1 MATITVKP
9 NYFTCTLGHA
19 AQSKEQDGHLDHEFG
34 TVMQLIDGNCR
45 RFPQAPALGFAD
57 YASTPHKAHDTDF
70 LTFGELSILSYHAAD
85 RLRTLLGLAS
95 SRNIPI
101 GSNIGLLST
110 SSIDFVLTWLGLL
123 RLGYTAVF
131 LAPQLQ
137 PQAIEH
143 LCATLNVQVLLV
155 EDSSSIAIEGVEQVE
170 IPRLP
175 PYQEFLPNGQPLLK
189 IESNR
194 EPEIAYFSHTSGT
207 SSGLPKPVPQ
217 PQSGIVQV
225 LPCFQEENQPATFSM
240 TPLYHGG
247 LPDLLRSWTSRSM
260 IWFFPEGL
268 APITASNI
276 INAVAHARKKCD
288 IPVQYFTSVP
298 YILQMLSEDKHGL
311 ELLRSMDLVGV
322 GGAPLPPSIGDGL
335 VGAGINLVSRM
346 GSMESG
352 FLMSSHRDYQKDREW
367 QYLRPIQDERYLR
380 FEPRENRLSEL
391 VVKPAWPLRVKT
403 NRDDGSYATADLFE
417 PHGTIPNAWRYHSRA
432 DSQLMLANGKKFD
445 PAPMEADILAATNIL
460 RDVFIFGSGQNYPG
474 LLLFPS
480 SLDTSDT
487 TIFETVWPVIQKIN
501 SRSQGHT
508 RISRSMIIVVSV
520 PLNEAALQKSSKGT
534 IIRNQ
539 AEERYK
545 SWIEAAYS
553 KPGLAAPVQIATRDQ
568 LFRAVL
574 ECFFRVLGRKID
586 PDEDLY
592 KQNVDSMACLQIRAQ
607 VVEACLSDPEGQL
620 PLNII
625 YECGSVNNLVKHLE
639 QVRSGE
645 FPEKQDQIERR
656 HQLMR
661 HMADRYKDFSSSL
674 HPEIQQERSRNV
686 MVLTGASG
694 FLGAH
699 ILHLLLSKGPKVD
712 AVYLLV
718 RAKTPEDAYQR
729 VSRVLTGYG
738 LIDLHQ
744 TSHTKSRV
752 VCLPCDLSDGAIGFS
767 TQHLDDFSKASTTF
781 IHTAWTVNFNL
792 RLPSFEDQVS
802 GTQQL
807 IQFAIKS
814 SAKFVFISSIA
825 AVGCSASHLIRE
837 DVSEDPAD
845 ASPMGY
851 SESKWVAE
859 QVCAAAYKAVTA
871 TESAPGSDMPPWM
884 SIIRVGQLCGNQ
896 AGIWNK
902 SEAYP
907 LMLSTES
914 LVGCLPR
921 LEDQPLDWLPV
932 DIAADAVLEIALGGQ
947 AKMPKYPAHQS
958 SLATKPLVYHVLNP
972 FRDPDWSQL
981 LSWVSEDLG
990 QGNLE
995 VVPSSEWVTRLENT
1009 LAQTNKH
1016 HPSHVLVGLWKGS
1029 LVPEEV
1035 ACPTGKI
1042 RPGSVQSYEMT
1053 RAKQSVPTLRNL
1065 EPLDKERV
1073 LKIWAWV
1080 RGNII

>member
-1 MATITVKP
+1 MATTTVKP

-19 AQSKEQDGHLDHEFG
+19 AQSKEQDGHLDHKFG
-34 TVMQLIDGNCR
+34 TVLQLIDGNSR

-57 YASTPHKAHDTDF
+57 YIANFAWTSLLKEYTYWIEHRTAVY
-70 LTFGELSILSYHAAD
+70 EQY
-85 RLRTLLGLAS
+85 RLRPDMARTFTTGTH
-95 SRNIPI
+95 
-101 GSNIGLLST
+101 GSVSC
-110 SSIDFVLTWLGLL
+110 
-123 RLGYTAVF
+123 
-131 LAPQLQ
+131 
-137 PQAIEH
+137 AIEH

-155 EDSSSIAIEGVEQVE
+155 EDCSNKAVKGVEQVE
-170 IPRLP
+170 IPRLS
-175 PYQEFLPNGQPLLK
+175 PYQEYLTKEKPLVE
-189 IESNR
+189 IDSNK

-207 SSGLPKPVPQ
+207 SSGLPKPIPQ

-225 LPCFQEENQPATFSM
+225 LPCFQEENQPATFST

-247 LPDLLRSWTSRSM
+247 LPDLLRSWASGSM

-268 APITASNI
+268 APITAPNI
-276 INAVAHARKKCD
+276 ISAVAHARKKCD
-288 IPVQYFTSVP
+288 APVHYFTSVP
-298 YILQMLSEDKHGL
+298 YILQMLFEDKHAV
-311 ELLRSMDLVGV
+311 ELLQSMDLVGV
-322 GGAPLPPSIGDGL
+322 GGAPLPPAIGDGL
-335 VGAGINLVSRM
+335 VAAGINLVSRM
-346 GSMESG
+346 GSMECG
-352 FLMSSHRDYQKDREW
+352 FLMSSHRNYQQDREW
-367 QYLRPIQDERYLR
+367 QYLRPIQDERYLQ
-380 FEPRENRLSEL
+380 FEPRDNGLSEL

-417 PHGTIPNAWRYHSRA
+417 PHETIPNAWRYHSRA
-432 DSQLMLANGKKFD
+432 DSQLVLANGKKFD

-460 RDVFIFGSGQNYPG
+460 RDVFIFGSGKNYPG
-474 LLLFPS
+474 ILLFPS
-480 SLDTSDT
+480 SLDMSDT
-487 TIFETVWPVIQKIN
+487 AILETAWAIIQKIN
-501 SRSQGHT
+501 SQSQGHA
-508 RISRSMIIVVSV
+508 RISRSMVIIVSV
-520 PLNEAALQKSSKGT
+520 PLDEAALQKSSKGT
-534 IIRNQ
+534 ILRNQ
-539 AEERYK
+539 AEEQYK

-553 KPGLAAPVQIATRDQ
+553 KPGSAAPVQITSRDQ
-568 LFRAVL
+568 LFQAVL
-574 ECFFRVLGRKID
+574 ECFFRVLGRNID
-586 PDEDLY
+586 PDEDLFR
-592 KQNVDSMACLQIRAQ
+592 QNVDSMACLQIRAQ
-607 VVEACLSDPEGQL
+607 VMEACLPDPEEQL

-645 FPEKQDQIERR
+645 FLEKQDQNERR

-661 HMADRYKDFSSSL
+661 HMADRYRDFSSSL
-674 HPEIQQERSRNV
+674 RPKIHQGSRNV
-686 MVLTGASG
+686 VVLTGATG

-699 ILHLLLSKGPKVD
+699 ILHSLLCKEQKID

-729 VSRVLTGYG
+729 VARVLTGYG
-738 LIDLHQ
+738 LIDLRQ
-744 TSHTKSRV
+744 ISHTKPSV

-807 IQFAIKS
+807 IQLAIKS
-814 SAKFVFISSIA
+814 GAKFVFISSIA
-825 AVGCSASHLIRE
+825 AVSCSASHLIRE

-871 TESAPGSDMPPWM
+871 TDSAPASEMLPWM
-884 SIIRVGQLCGNQ
+884 SIIRVGQLCGNKL
-896 AGIWNK
+896 GIWNK

-932 DIAADAVLEIALGGQ
+932 DTAADAILEIALGAH
-947 AKMPKYPAHQS
+947 AKMFKNPSQQS
-958 SLATKPLVYHVLNP
+958 NLATGPLVYHVLNP
-972 FRDPDWSQL
+972 FTQPDWSQL
-981 LSWVSEDLG
+981 LSWISEDDLG
-990 QGNLE
+990 RGLE
-995 VVPSSEWVTRLENT
+995 VVPPSEWVTRLEDT
-1009 LAQTNKH
+1009 LAQTNEH

-1029 LVPEEV
+1029 LAPEEM

-1053 RAKQSVPTLRNL
+1053 RAKQSVPTLRDL
-1065 EPLDKERV
+1065 EPLDKQRV

>member
-1 MATITVKP
+1 MATVKL

-19 AQSKEQDGHLDHEFG
+19 AQSKEQTGHLDHEFG
-34 TVMQLIDGNCR
+34 TVLQLIDGNSR

-57 YASTPHKAHDTDF
+57 FTANFAWTSLLKEYSCWIEHRTAVH
-70 LTFGELSILSYHAAD
+70 EWY
-85 RLRTLLGLAS
+85 RLRPDLAWPFTTG
-95 SRNIPI
+95 IH
-101 GSNIGLLST
+101 GSLSC
-110 SSIDFVLTWLGLL
+110 
-123 RLGYTAVF
+123 
-131 LAPQLQ
+131 
-137 PQAIEH
+137 AIEH

-155 EDSSSIAIEGVEQVE
+155 EDSSNITVEGVEQVE
-170 IPRLP
+170 IPRLS
-175 PYQEFLPNGQPLLK
+175 PYKEYLTNEEPVVK

-207 SSGLPKPVPQ
+207 SSGLPKPIPQ
-217 PQSGIVQV
+217 PQSGIIQV
-225 LPCFQEENQPATFSM
+225 LPCFQEENRPATFSM

-247 LPDLLRSWTSRSM
+247 LPDLLRSWTSSSM

-276 INAVAHARKKCD
+276 ISAVAHARKKCD
-288 IPVQYFTSVP
+288 APVQYFTSVP
-298 YILQMLSEDKHGL
+298 YILQMLFEDKHGI
-311 ELLRSMDLVGV
+311 ELLQSMELVGV
-322 GGAPLPPSIGDGL
+322 GGAPLPPAIGDGL

-352 FLMSSHRDYQKDREW
+352 FLMSSHRDYRQDREW
-367 QYLRPIQDERYLR
+367 QYLRPIEDERYLQ
-380 FEPRENRLSEL
+380 FEPRDDGLSEL

-445 PAPMEADILAATNIL
+445 PAPMEADILAATNTL
-460 RDVFIFGSGQNYPG
+460 RDVFIFGSGRNYPG
-474 LLLFPS
+474 ILLFPS
-480 SLDTSDT
+480 SVDTSDT
-487 TIFETVWPVIQKIN
+487 TILETAWPVIQKIN
-501 SRSQGHT
+501 SQSQSHT
-508 RISRSMIIVVSV
+508 RISKSMVIIVSV
-520 PLNEAALQKSSKGT
+520 PPDEAALRKSSKGT
-534 IIRNQ
+534 IIRNH

-545 SWIEAAYS
+545 PWIEAAYT
-553 KPGLAAPVQIATRDQ
+553 KPGIVAPVQIASRDQ
-568 LFRAVL
+568 LYQAIL
-574 ECFFRVLGRKID
+574 ESFFRVLGREID

-607 VVEACLSDPEGQL
+607 VMEACLSDPEEQL

-645 FPEKQDQIERR
+645 SLEKQDQNERR

-661 HMADRYKDFSSSL
+661 HMADRYKDFSGSL
-674 HPEIQQERSRNV
+674 SPKIPQQGFRNV
-686 MVLTGASG
+686 VVLSGATG

-699 ILHLLLSKGPKVD
+699 ILHSLLGKKQNVD

-729 VSRVLTGYG
+729 VARVLAQYG

-744 TSHTKSRV
+744 TSHTKPSV
-752 VCLPCDLSDGAIGFS
+752 VCLACDLSDGAIGFS
-767 TQHLDDFSKASTTF
+767 KQHLDDFSNSSTTF

-807 IQFAIKS
+807 IQLAVRS
-814 SAKFVFISSIA
+814 GAKFVFISSIA
-825 AVGCSASHLIRE
+825 AVSCSASHLIRE

-859 QVCAAAYKAVTA
+859 QVCTAAYKAVTA
-871 TESAPGSDMPPWM
+871 TESDLGSEMHPWM

-896 AGIWNK
+896 SGIWNK

-914 LVGCLPR
+914 LVGCLPH

-932 DIAADAVLEIALGGQ
+932 DIAADAVLEIALGAH
-947 AKMPKYPAHQS
+947 AKMSKCHFQQS
-958 SLATKPLVYHVLNP
+958 SLPTKPLVYHVLNP
-972 FRDPDWSQL
+972 FKDPDWSQL
-981 LSWVSEDLG
+981 LSWVSDDLG
-990 QGNLE
+990 QGSLE
-995 VVPSSEWVTRLENT
+995 VVPPSEWVTRLEDT
-1009 LAQTNKH
+1009 LAQTNGH

-1029 LVPEEV
+1029 LAPKEV
-1035 ACPTGKI
+1035 ACSAGKI

-1053 RAKQSVPTLRNL
+1053 RAKERVPTLRHL

>member
-1 MATITVKP
+1 MATTTIKP

-19 AQSKEQDGHLDHEFG
+19 AQSKDQDGHLDHNFG

-57 YASTPHKAHDTDF
+57 YA
-70 LTFGELSILSYHAAD
+70 
-85 RLRTLLGLAS
+85 LRALLGPAS
-95 SRNIPI
+95 SRNISV

-155 EDSSSIAIEGVEQVE
+155 EGSSSIAIEGVEQVE
-170 IPRLP
+170 IPRLW
-175 PYQEFLPNGQPLLK
+175 PYQEYLANEKPLLK
-189 IESNR
+189 IENNR

-207 SSGLPKPVPQ
+207 SSGLPKPILQ

-225 LPCFQEENQPATFSM
+225 LPCFKEENQPATFSM

-276 INAVAHARKKCD
+276 ISAVAHARKKCD
-288 IPVQYFTSVP
+288 TPVQYFTSVP
-298 YILQMLSEDKHGL
+298 YILQMLSEDRHGL
-311 ELLRSMDLVGV
+311 ELLQSMDLVGV
-322 GGAPLPPSIGDGL
+322 GGAPLPPTIGDGL
-335 VGAGINLVSRM
+335 VEAGINLVSRM

-352 FLMSSHRDYQKDREW
+352 FLMSSHRDYQQDREW
-367 QYLRPIQDERYLR
+367 QYLRPIQNERYLQ
-380 FEPRENRLSEL
+380 FEPRDNGLSEL

-474 LLLFPS
+474 ILLFPS

-487 TIFETVWPVIQKIN
+487 AMLETAWPVIQKIN
-501 SRSQGHT
+501 SQSQGHA
-508 RISRSMIIVVSV
+508 RISRSMVIIVSV
-520 PLNEAALQKSSKGT
+520 PLDEAALQKSSKGT
-534 IIRNQ
+534 ILRNQ

-545 SWIEAAYS
+545 SWIEGAYS
-553 KPGLAAPVQIATRDQ
+553 KPGLVAPVQIASRDQ
-568 LFRAVL
+568 LFQAVL
-574 ECFFRVLGRKID
+574 ECFSRVLGRKID

-607 VVEACLSDPEGQL
+607 VAEACLPDPEEQL

-625 YECGSVNNLVKHLE
+625 YECGSVNNLVNHLE

-645 FPEKQDQIERR
+645 FPEKQDQNERR

-674 HPEIQQERSRNV
+674 RPEIQEGSRNV
-686 MVLTGASG
+686 IVLTGATG

-699 ILHLLLSKGPKVD
+699 ILHSLLSKGPKVD

-718 RAKTPEDAYQR
+718 RAKTPGDAYQR
-729 VSRVLTGYG
+729 ISRVLTEYG

-744 TSHTKSRV
+744 TSHTKPSV

-767 TQHLDDFSKASTTF
+767 REHLDDFSNASTTF

-807 IQFAIKS
+807 IQLAIS
-814 SAKFVFISSIA
+814 SCARFVFISSIA
-825 AVGCSASHLIRE
+825 AVSCSASTLIRE

-859 QVCAAAYKAVTA
+859 QVCAAAYTAVTA
-871 TESAPGSDMPPWM
+871 TESAPRPEMPPWM

-896 AGIWNK
+896 SGIWNK

-932 DIAADAVLEIALGGQ
+932 DIAADAVLQIALGSQ
-947 AKMPKYPAHQS
+947 DKISKDASEQS
-958 SLATKPLVYHVLNP
+958 SLATKSLVYHVLNP
-972 FRDPDWSQL
+972 FTHPDWSQL

-990 QGNLE
+990 RGNLE
-995 VVPSSEWVTRLENT
+995 IVPPSEWVTRLEDT

-1029 LVPEEV
+1029 LAPEEV

-1042 RPGSVQSYEMT
+1042 RPGIVQSYEMT

-1080 RGNII
+1080 RGNIIEG

>member
-1 MATITVKP
+1 MATRTVKQ

-19 AQSKEQDGHLDHEFG
+19 AQSKEQTGHLDHEYG
-34 TVMQLIDGNCR
+34 TVLQLIDGNCR
-45 RFPQAPALGFAD
+45 RFPQIANFAWTSLLKE
-57 YASTPHKAHDTDF
+57 Y
-70 LTFGELSILSYHAAD
+70 SYWIEYRTAVQEQY
-85 RLRTLLGLAS
+85 RLRAVLAW
-95 SRNIPI
+95 PFATGTH
-101 GSNIGLLST
+101 GSVSC
-110 SSIDFVLTWLGLL
+110 
-123 RLGYTAVF
+123 
-131 LAPQLQ
+131 
-137 PQAIEH
+137 AIEH
-143 LCATLNVQVLLV
+143 LCATLNVQILLV
-155 EDSSSIAIEGVEQVE
+155 EDCSNISVEGVEQVE
-170 IPRLP
+170 IPRLS
-175 PYQEFLPNGQPLLK
+175 PYQEYVANKKALLK

-207 SSGLPKPVPQ
+207 SSGLPKPIPQ

-225 LPCFQEENQPATFSM
+225 LPCFQEENQPATFST

-247 LPDLLRSWTSRSM
+247 LPDLLRSWMSGSM

-276 INAVAHARKKCD
+276 ISAVAYARRKCD
-288 IPVQYFTSVP
+288 APVQYFTSVP
-298 YILQMLSEDKHGL
+298 YILQMLAEDKRGV
-311 ELLRSMDLVGV
+311 ELLQSMDLVGV
-322 GGAPLPPSIGDGL
+322 GGAPLPPTVGDGL
-335 VGAGINLVSRM
+335 VEAGINLVSRM

-352 FLMSSHRDYQKDREW
+352 FLMSSHRDYQQDREW
-367 QYLRPIQDERYLR
+367 QYLRPIQDERYLQ
-380 FEPRENRLSEL
+380 FEPRDNGLSEL
-391 VVKPAWPLRVKT
+391 VVKPAWPFRVKT
-403 NRDDGSYATADLFE
+403 NREDGSYATADLFE
-417 PHGTIPNAWRYHSRA
+417 PHGAIPNAWRYHSRA

-445 PAPMEADILAATNIL
+445 PAPMEADILAATNML
-460 RDVFIFGSGQNYPG
+460 RDVFIFGNGKNYPG
-474 LLLFPS
+474 ILLFPS

-487 TIFETVWPVIQKIN
+487 TVLDSTWTIIQKIN
-501 SRSQGHT
+501 SQSQGHT
-508 RISRSMIIVVSV
+508 RISKSMVIVVPV
-520 PLNEAALQKSSKGT
+520 PLGEAALEKSSKGT
-534 IIRNQ
+534 LLRLQ

-545 SWIEAAYS
+545 SWIEAAYR
-553 KPGLAAPVQIATRDQ
+553 KPGLVDPVQITSRDQ
-568 LFRAVL
+568 LFQAVL
-574 ECFFRVLGRKID
+574 ECFFRVLGRNID

-607 VVEACLSDPEGQL
+607 VMQVCLSDPEEQL

-625 YECGSVNNLVKHLE
+625 YECGSVKNLVKHLE

-645 FPEKQDQIERR
+645 FPEKRDQDERR

-661 HMADRYKDFSSSL
+661 QMADRYKDFPGSL
-674 HPEIQQERSRNV
+674 RPHIHQQGSRNLV
-686 MVLTGASG
+686 VLTGATG

-699 ILHLLLSKGPKVD
+699 ILHSLLCKEQKVD

-718 RAKTPEDAYQR
+718 RAKTPEDVYQR
-729 VSRVLTGYG
+729 VAGVLIQYG

-744 TSHTKSRV
+744 TLHTKSSV
-752 VCLPCDLSDGAIGFS
+752 VCLPFDLSDGAIGFS
-767 TQHLDDFSKASTTF
+767 KEHLDDFSKASTTF

-807 IQFAIKS
+807 IQLAIKS
-814 SAKFVFISSIA
+814 SAKFVFISSVA
-825 AVGCSASHLIRE
+825 AVSSAASTLIQE

-845 ASPMGY
+845 ASPLGY

-871 TESAPGSDMPPWM
+871 TERAPGSDMPPWM

-896 AGIWNK
+896 SGIWNK

-932 DIAADAVLEIALGGQ
+932 DIAAGAVLEIALGAQ
-947 AKMPKYPAHQS
+947 AKISKHPSHRS
-958 SLATKPLVYHVLNP
+958 SLATKPPVYHVMNP
-972 FRDPDWSQL
+972 FRYPDWSQL
-981 LSWVSEDLG
+981 LSWISEDLG
-990 QGNLE
+990 RGNLE
-995 VVPSSEWVTRLENT
+995 VVPSSEWVTRLEDT
-1009 LAQTNKH
+1009 LAQTNGH

-1029 LVPEEV
+1029 LAQKEV
-1035 ACPTGKI
+1035 ASPTGKI
-1042 RPGSVQSYEMT
+1042 RPGMVQSYEMT
-1053 RAKQSVPTLRNL
+1053 HAKESVPTLRDL

-1080 RGNII
+1080 RGNI